1 MKIAILGGTGN
12 IGKGFALRW
21 SGKHDIIIGSRDEE
35 KAKAAAAKNV
45 EILKGYGRMGTI
57 EGADNKTAAE
67 KSDIILLAIRYENIP
82 SVIELIRPVF
92 DKQIV
97 ISVVVPMA
105 KNRCYIYH
113 DAEHIKV
120 PVPGKEYNTDYFCY
134 TTPPLGSAAQEIAA
148 LLPENIELTAA
159 FHNVPARKLADL
171 DHDLD
176 YDIAISGNCTY
187 SKDVVFD
194 LVREIPNM
202 RPFDVGPI
210 DASAMI
216 ESLTPLLINIA
227 ARNKLKDLGIR
238 FV

>member
-21 SGKHDIIIGSRDEE
+21 SGKHDIIIGSRDEK
-35 KAKAAAAKNV
+35 KAKAAAAENT
-45 EILKGYGRMGTI
+45 EILKGYGRVGKI
-57 EGADNKTAAE
+57 EGTDNRSAAE
-67 KSDIILLAIRYENIP
+67 KAEIILLAIRYENIH
-82 SVIELIRPVF
+82 SVIELIRPVL
-92 DKQIV
+92 DKQII

-105 KNRCYIYH
+105 KNRCYIYP

-120 PVPGKEYNTDYFCY
+120 PASSDDYNTDYFCY

-148 LLPENIELTAA
+148 LLPERMGLAAA

-176 YDIAISGNCTY
+176 YDIAVSGNCTY
-187 SKDVVFD
+187 SKNVVFE
-194 LVREIPNM
+194 LVKEIPNM
-202 RPFDVGPI
+202 RPLDVGPI

-227 ARNKLKDLGIR
+227 ARNKLKDLGIKC
-238 FV
+238 V